1 MSRLRHYPLRIHP
14 GWTVWTDFFM
24 DCDPKRVSPDDKR
37 IWLDV
42 FTQDMFYISYDE
54 KYGLDLGWFP
64 ESEPN
69 GEFILDLVTYKDFE
83 SLLTIKTRNLHE
95 IADAIDKITWGV
107 SQGILPSSDPT
118 FSLDQITPPF
128 RLQPLKVRHTWKIE
142 KNRFIERDW
151 ETVDPQE
158 IRDYLRDDLLLLR
171 NIRNKKIHVRWEP
184 TGDCQGKFVLEKFD
198 PNNKKK
204 PHRTY
209 STRSVEEVVDW
220 IEKACIG
227 EM

>member
-1 MSRLRHYPLRIHP
+1 
-14 GWTVWTDFFM
+14 M

-95 IADAIDKITWGV
+95 IADAIDKITCGV

-118 FSLDQITPPF
+118 FSLDQVTPPF
-128 RLQPLKVRHTWKIE
+128 RLQPLNLRHTWKIE

-171 NIRNKKIHVRWEP
+171 NIRNSTTV
-184 TGDCQGKFVLEKFD
+184 VL
-198 PNNKKK
+198 
-204 PHRTY
+204 T
-209 STRSVEEVVDW
+209 
-220 IEKACIG
+220 EKAIAFCNDKT
-227 EM
+227 ETWLDVAFANKTKPKYESTEQLV